1 MPLDFS
7 RARPLLQSCDLPKLF
22 VEELGWEPCRQK
34 HALRVGETDYALT
47 ALAEKRGF
55 TAWLCEAPGG
65 GLPDHATRLKL
76 DRKLSET
83 SFEHLIVFSTGDRSR
98 QSWMWVRREPNK
110 PLAART
116 HEYHR
121 GQPGDSLLQK
131 LQLLYVSLE
140 EEEAGLSTVAVAG
153 RARAAFDVE
162 RVTKAFYRD
171 FDTHRKAFLKFIE
184 GIAEVADREWYASV
198 MLNRLMFVY
207 FIQRK
212 RFLDGDRDYL
222 RNRLA
227 TTRSEHGKDKFYS
240 FYRIFLLRLFQD
252 GLGGKA
258 RPSELEKLVGKIPYL
273 NGGLFERHKIE
284 VDYPDIQVPDKAFER
299 VFDYFD
305 QYQWHLDERPL
316 RADNE
321 INPDVLGY
329 IFEKYIN
336 QKQMG
341 AYYTKED
348 ITEYIGKNTIL
359 PFLFDAARKECK
371 VAFDAGRSRGDET
384 QTSSRAEAGQS
395 QRLLTSSP
403 TVWDLLR
410 ENPDRY
416 IYPAVRHG
424 MNNPLPPDIAAG
436 VKDVS
441 RRTGWNKPAPGE
453 FALPTET
460 WREVVARR
468 TRCEELRARL
478 SGGSEARASVLDCG
492 SPLPLSVAA
501 GASKAPEDWR
511 TPKPGGIS
519 DISDLI
525 TLNLDIRQFA
535 QDVIARCEG
544 PDLLR
549 ALWHAVERVTI
560 LDPTCGSGA
569 FLFAALNLLEPLYEA
584 CLDRMESFLE
594 DEAARH
600 DRAKLRQT
608 EHGLPLLPHRKF
620 EDFSLLLD
628 RVAAHPNR
636 RYFVFKSIILN
647 NLFGVDLMEEA
658 VEICKLRLFLKL
670 AAQVEPDARKDNLG
684 IEPLPDID
692 FNIRAGNTLVGYA
705 TADEVRRCMK
715 ELGGGQM
722 KLMDEEE
729 LGGFARFNTRCADV
743 EDAFRKFRS
752 YQLAGDSSVPPE
764 HKAELRRRLQTLGGE
779 LDEHLARDYGV
790 KATDKAAYSKWLKSH
805 QPFHWFVEFF
815 GILNDGGFD
824 VVIGNPPYAEVPN
837 DLSRSLLRG
846 TFKTA
851 LDKWSRDEDLYTMV
865 VERSLRLLKLN
876 AGRFGMILPL
886 SVSFSTKRP
895 FVVLRQVLAEE
906 KGQWLWSYFDRIPSS
921 LFGNEVRTRCTIAV
935 LSRTPEATGFKAT
948 TTSLLRWNAEYRDS
962 LFKTL
967 NFARLNLDISSGIP
981 KVSSQVQ
988 ADILNRLFNANAP
1001 LALDL
1006 ARSIPFND
1014 LAASAPDF
1022 PQPCVF
1028 VGGTAYNWFPAWRD
1042 IPETTDMEGEP
1053 SLPARTAG
1061 FRFHSEENANIVFA
1075 LLCSSMGYWWWA
1087 VASDAFNL
1095 KKWLLERF
1103 PVSISMI
1110 PQHERKE
1117 LAQLGAALRRE
1128 LKRNY
1133 VYKDNKG
1140 RIGNFF
1146 LPACE
1151 KETIAIDN
1159 FLGRSV
1165 PHLSAQFFEDVRDF
1179 NACFSRAEVGADDV
1193 SDED

>member
-7 RARPLLQSCDLPKLF
+7 RARPLLQRCDLPKLF

-34 HALRVGETDYALT
+34 HRLRAGDTDYALA

-76 DRKLSET
+76 DRLLAET
-83 SFEHLIVFSTGDRSR
+83 SFEHLIVFTTGDRSR

-131 LQLLYVSLE
+131 LQLLYVSLG

-212 RFLDGDRDYL
+212 GFLDGDHDYL
-222 RNRLA
+222 RNRLRRCQQ
-227 TTRSEHGKDKFYS
+227 TQGKDQFYP
-240 FYRIFLLRLFQD
+240 FYRYFLLRLFHEGFSRRRKD
-252 GLGGKA
+252 RA
-258 RPSELEKLVGKIPYL
+258 PDLEKLLGNIPYL
-273 NGGLFERHKIE
+273 NGGLFDVHELER
-284 VDYPDIQVPDKAFER
+284 PDRYGKSIQIPDRAFER

-371 VAFDAGRSRGDET
+371 VAFENPNG
-384 QTSSRAEAGQS
+384 
-395 QRLLTSSP
+395 P

-424 MNNPLPPDIAAG
+424 TEHPLPSDISAG

-460 WREVVARR
+460 WREVVTRR
-468 TRCEELRARL
+468 TRCEELRKKL
-478 SGGSEARASVLDCG
+478 L
-492 SPLPLSVAA
+492 AA
-501 GASKAPEDWR
+501 EIR
-511 TPKPGGIS
+511 

-535 QDVIARCEG
+535 QDVISRCEG

-569 FLFAALNLLEPLYEA
+569 FLFAALNLREPLYEA

-608 EHGLPLLPHRKF
+608 EHGLPLLPHKKF

-628 RVAAHPNR
+628 RVAVHPNR
-636 RYFVFKSIILN
+636 RYFVFTSIILN

-692 FNIRAGNTLVGYA
+692 FNIRPGNTLVGYA

-752 YQLAGDSSVPPE
+752 YQLAGDASVPPE

-779 LDEHLARDYGV
+779 LNEHLARDYGV
-790 KATDKAAYSKWLKSH
+790 KPGDQAAYVRWLKSH

-824 VVIGNPPYAEVPN
+824 VVIGNPPYVSAAKARKAYTVKNLVTEDCSDIYAWV
-837 DLSRSLLRG
+837 LERSESLLREG
-846 TFKTA
+846 GRSGMIVPLSLGFSSDFDACRRLLLQAYGGNWFSSFGRIPAALFNFDVRVRNTIHIGHKSRRSVGAFTTRLHRWFEAARPTLFQAMEHAPYQPALWKYRIPKLNTARLAVAFERAFAASSHTLDTSTSSRATKHSLHFKKSAYNWLNFCRSLPPCYEGSRRVEHTKFGEIYFGEASTCQLA
-851 LDKWSRDEDLYTMV
+851 LLLANGKLMMIFWFAIGDDFDVTRWNFADFPADLSKLPPKSRDT
-865 VERSLRLLKLN
+865 LLAIAPKLEMAMEEAVQFKLN
-876 AGRFGMILPL
+876 AGRRVGNYNLAKCRDVTDQSDAI
-886 SVSFSTKRP
+886 
-895 FVVLRQVLAEE
+895 LAE
-906 KGQWLWSYFDRIPSS
+906 
-921 LFGNEVRTRCTIAV
+921 V
-935 LSRTPEATGFKAT
+935 LGFADAWEDIELYYAQTMKT
-948 TTSLLRWNAEYRDS
+948 DFSDNDDAE
-962 LFKTL
+962 
-967 NFARLNLDISSGIP
+967 
-981 KVSSQVQ
+981 
-988 ADILNRLFNANAP
+988 
-1001 LALDL
+1001 
-1006 ARSIPFND
+1006 
-1014 LAASAPDF
+1014 
-1022 PQPCVF
+1022 
-1028 VGGTAYNWFPAWRD
+1028 
-1042 IPETTDMEGEP
+1042 
-1053 SLPARTAG
+1053 
-1061 FRFHSEENANIVFA
+1061 
-1075 LLCSSMGYWWWA
+1075 
-1087 VASDAFNL
+1087 
-1095 KKWLLERF
+1095 
-1103 PVSISMI
+1103 
-1110 PQHERKE
+1110 
-1117 LAQLGAALRRE
+1117 
-1128 LKRNY
+1128 
-1133 VYKDNKG
+1133 
-1140 RIGNFF
+1140 
-1146 LPACE
+1146 
-1151 KETIAIDN
+1151 
-1159 FLGRSV
+1159 
-1165 PHLSAQFFEDVRDF
+1165 
-1179 NACFSRAEVGADDV
+1179 
-1193 SDED
+1193 

>member
-34 HALRVGETDYALT
+34 HTLRLGEADYAFT
-47 ALAEKRGF
+47 ALAEKKGV

-65 GLPDHATRLKL
+65 DLPDHAIRLKL
-76 DRKLSET
+76 DRKLAEIKL
-83 SFEHLIVFSTGDRSR
+83 EHLIVFVNGDRSR

-121 GQPGDSLLQK
+121 GQRGDSLLQK

-153 RARAAFDVE
+153 RTRAAFDVE

-212 RFLDGDRDYL
+212 RFLADDSDYL
-222 RNRLA
+222 RNRLN
-227 TTRSEHGKDKFYS
+227 RCQREHGKDKFYS
-240 FYRIFLLRLFQD
+240 FYRVFLLRLFHEGFSRRRKD
-252 GLGGKA
+252 RA
-258 RPSELEKLVGKIPYL
+258 PDLEKLLGNIPYL
-273 NGGLFERHKIE
+273 NGGLFDVHELEKPERYGKDIHI
-284 VDYPDIQVPDKAFER
+284 PDRAFER
-299 VFDYFD
+299 IFDYFD

-316 RADNE
+316 RDDKE

-348 ITEYIGKNTIL
+348 ITEYIGKNTIP

-371 VAFDAGRSRGDET
+371 VAFDGG
-384 QTSSRAEAGQS
+384 SSRREEAHSKLGAQESQS
-395 QRLLTSSP
+395 LVTSAATP

-424 MNNPLPPDIAAG
+424 LTWDIHADDGKGAALDSPRVLPPDIAAG

-478 SGGSEARASVLDCG
+478 AGTSEARASVLDCG
-492 SPLPLSVAA
+492 SPLPLSDAA
-501 GASKAPEDWR
+501 SASKAPEDWR
-511 TPKPGGIS
+511 TPKPCGVR

-608 EHGLPLLPHRKF
+608 EHGFPLLPHRKF

-692 FNIRAGNTLVGYA
+692 FNIRPGNTLVGYA

-752 YQLAGDSSVPPE
+752 YQLAGDASVPPE
-764 HKAELRRRLQTLGGE
+764 HKAELRRRLQTLGSE
-779 LDEHLARDYGV
+779 LNEHLARDYGV
-790 KATDKAAYSKWLKSH
+790 KPGDKAAYAKWLKSH

-815 GILNDGGFD
+815 GILSDGGFD
-824 VVIGNPPYAEVPN
+824 VVIGNPPYVSAAKARKAYTVKNLVTEDCSDIYAWV
-837 DLSRSLLRG
+837 LERSESLLREG
-846 TFKTA
+846 GRSGMIVPLSLGFSSDFDACRRLLLQAYGGNWFSSFGRIPAALFNFDVRVRNTIHIGHKSRRSVGAFTTRLHRWFEAARPTLFQAMEHAPYQPALWKYRIPKLNTARLAVAFERAFAASSHTLDTSTSSRATKHSLHFKKSAYNWLNFCRSLPPCYEGSRRVEHTKFGEIYFGEASTCQLA
-851 LDKWSRDEDLYTMV
+851 LLLANGKLMMIFWFAIGDDFDVTRWNFADFPADLSKLPPKSRDTLLAIAPKL
-865 VERSLRLLKLN
+865 ERAMEEAVQFKLN
-876 AGRFGMILPL
+876 AGRRVGNYNLAKCRDVTDQSDAI
-886 SVSFSTKRP
+886 
-895 FVVLRQVLAEE
+895 LAE
-906 KGQWLWSYFDRIPSS
+906 
-921 LFGNEVRTRCTIAV
+921 V
-935 LSRTPEATGFKAT
+935 LGFADAWEDIELYYAQTMKT
-948 TTSLLRWNAEYRDS
+948 DFSDNDDAE
-962 LFKTL
+962 
-967 NFARLNLDISSGIP
+967 
-981 KVSSQVQ
+981 
-988 ADILNRLFNANAP
+988 
-1001 LALDL
+1001 
-1006 ARSIPFND
+1006 
-1014 LAASAPDF
+1014 
-1022 PQPCVF
+1022 
-1028 VGGTAYNWFPAWRD
+1028 
-1042 IPETTDMEGEP
+1042 
-1053 SLPARTAG
+1053 
-1061 FRFHSEENANIVFA
+1061 
-1075 LLCSSMGYWWWA
+1075 
-1087 VASDAFNL
+1087 
-1095 KKWLLERF
+1095 
-1103 PVSISMI
+1103 
-1110 PQHERKE
+1110 
-1117 LAQLGAALRRE
+1117 
-1128 LKRNY
+1128 
-1133 VYKDNKG
+1133 
-1140 RIGNFF
+1140 
-1146 LPACE
+1146 
-1151 KETIAIDN
+1151 
-1159 FLGRSV
+1159 
-1165 PHLSAQFFEDVRDF
+1165 
-1179 NACFSRAEVGADDV
+1179 
-1193 SDED
+1193 